1 MSRKTENEKN
11 AGSSV
16 NDLESLATSLFE
28 VYNGFIRK
36 IFKRCPICGGKILY
50 TEYPLKKSINEK
62 NYKKIKIFYCKHCEN
77 KEKVVKKYFNKIQ
90 KG

>member
-1 MSRKTENEKN
+1 MKKEDLKTSGRSDNLCVKILRYIVKCLI
-11 AGSSV
+11 S
-16 NDLESLATSLFE
+16 TPF
-28 VYNGFIRK
+28 RK